1 MKKSTETRA
10 VDRQWGGKSYLFIPV
25 YNDVFPRYL
34 GAPPEAVFL
43 FVVEEGEKR
52 GNKPGNSGGER
63 GGSRQEDF
71 SCSFL
76 PSLSR

>member
-1 MKKSTETRA
+1 M
-10 VDRQWGGKSYLFIPV
+10 QWTGNEGEKVTYSYLYTMTFSH
-25 YNDVFPRYL
+25 RHL
-34 GAPPEAVFL
+34 GAPPEATFL

-76 PSLSR
+76 PSLSQ